1 MFDLENAFRTGAE
14 NSARVAGRSALAHL
28 GLAIHMTAPTIQ
40 AGFEGRI
47 ALEMYNFGAY
57 SLRPRTREFAV
68 CQLIF
73 ERLVW
78 FPAGRSKLIYR
89 QVETHVKVRKTSAK
103 DARSMA
109 S

>member
-1 MFDLENAFRTGAE
+1 
-14 NSARVAGRSALAHL
+14 
-28 GLAIHMTAPTIQ
+28 MTAPTIQ

-89 QVETHVKVRKTSAK
+89 QVETHIQAGRNSCKGQKNIR
-103 DARSMA
+103 
-109 S
+109 